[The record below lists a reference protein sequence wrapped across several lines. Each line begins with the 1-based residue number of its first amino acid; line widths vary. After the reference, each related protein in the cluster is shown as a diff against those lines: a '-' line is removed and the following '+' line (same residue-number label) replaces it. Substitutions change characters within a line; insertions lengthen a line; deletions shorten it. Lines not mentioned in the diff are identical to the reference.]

1 MKLKTQ
7 TSLKISIKALMN
19 SKENSK
25 ELVEMPMR
33 ASQLVKTS
41 LESLNKVVQN
51 SKLASNIINK
61 TLKIP
66 LLVLEVDS

>member
-7 TSLKISIKALMN
+7 TSLKSSIMALMN

-33 ASQLVKTS
+33 DSQLVKTS
-41 LESLNKVVQN
+41 LESSNKVAHN

-61 TLKIP
+61 ILKIP
-66 LLVLEVDS
+66 LVVLEQDL

>member
-1 MKLKTQ
+1 
-7 TSLKISIKALMN
+7 MN

-33 ASQLVKTS
+33 DSQLVKTS

-61 TLKIP
+61 RLKIP

>member
-7 TSLKISIKALMN
+7 TFLKISIMALMN

-33 ASQLVKTS
+33 DSQLVKMS

>member
-7 TSLKISIKALMN
+7 TSLKTSIMDLMN

-33 ASQLVKTS
+33 DSQLVKTS
-41 LESLNKVVQN
+41 LGSSNKVAHN
-51 SKLASNIINK
+51 SKLASNKINK
-61 TLKIP
+61 NLKIP
-66 LLVLEVDS
+66 LVVLELDS